1 MRRSISR
8 HEQIRRA
15 RGYTVTRLAQAIGYS
30 HSYVSLVEG
39 GLEKPSPRYREAVS
53 AVLAVPQDLIFDNEE
68 VTGIRR
74 ADRVSGMSGGATTLP
89 QTPESPEPRRSR
101 GPTINERKDLC

>member
-1 MRRSISR
+1 MRRKISR

-15 RGYTVTRLAQAIGYS
+15 RGYTITRLAREIGVS

-53 AVLAVPQDLIFDNEE
+53 AALGVHPEVIFDPEE
-68 VTGIRR
+68 VSDEMSGRR
-74 ADRVSGMSGGATTLP
+74 ATGGAT
-89 QTPESPEPRRSR
+89 QPENAGDPVP
-101 GPTINERKDLC
+101 

>member
-15 RGYTVTRLAQAIGYS
+15 RGYTVTRLAQEIGVS

-39 GLEKPSPRYREAVS
+39 GLEKPSPRYRETVS
-53 AVLAVPQDLIFDNEE
+53 AVLCVPQDLIFDGEE
-68 VTGIRR
+68 ANRSEDTSGSR
-74 ADRVSGMSGGATTLP
+74 A
-89 QTPESPEPRRSR
+89 
-101 GPTINERKDLC
+101 